1 MPDFSR
7 LLAVCKEVSSL
18 SAVVVDEFLMYYAA
32 RQEGLDR
39 EMDERLARFREVTK
53 GFQPAWVNML
63 KAQYIG
69 HRIFKRDGLIHK
81 YLHHATVKALKP
93 EQLNYLKQ
101 QSAHAWRYSFSEITA
116 HPEGDFYEMED
127 VFSGE
132 IFLLHSPSV
141 TSILSE
147 QSVTL
152 WINLIG
158 FNGSCWQSYGP
169 VLSFQGFQ
177 PDDIFFFATELN
189 PRIETEEDLVNDV
202 EANPF
207 PYLMLIN
214 GSRFPMTI
222 HGKDKIV
229 QVLAEHPLEAFDS
242 SRLKKNF
249 KVEYAKGVYRLT
261 PEAWGEAPHFAAA
274 YFDEGRKTL
283 LLTSLTDRG
292 FRGLTDRLNAHG
304 FSLPADPDIHVQPAM
319 LTAVKDILKKDLHLN
334 PYEKLF
340 ERKSTPGEQ
349 EMMKKLNQLLSL
361 AIPQINAGKEPDIEA
376 LAKEAGVD
384 TETARD
390 LLAHTVGRIDKL
402 RNQAD
407 NKGRKKG

>member
-7 LLAVCKEVSSL
+7 LLAVCNKVSSV
-18 SAVVVDEFLMYYAA
+18 SAVVLDKFLMYYAA
-32 RQEGLDR
+32 AQEGLER
-39 EMDERLARFREVTK
+39 EMDGRLARFREVTK
-53 GFQPAWVNML
+53 GFKPAWVNLL

-69 HRIFKRDGLIHK
+69 HRIFKKDGLIHK
-81 YLHHATVKALKP
+81 YLHHTAVKALEP

-132 IFLLHSPSV
+132 NFLLYSPSV
-141 TSILSE
+141 TAILATE
-147 QSVTL
+147 SVTL
-152 WINLIG
+152 WLNLIG

-189 PRIETEEDLVNDV
+189 PRIETEEDLMKDM

-214 GSRFPMTI
+214 GSRYPMI
-222 HGKDKIV
+222 LHGKDMLV
-229 QVLAEHPLEAFDS
+229 QVLAEHPLETFDS
-242 SRLKKNF
+242 SGLKKDF
-249 KVEYAKGVYRLT
+249 KVEYAKSIYRLT
-261 PEAWGEAPHFAAA
+261 PKAWGEAPHFAAA
-274 YFDEGRKTL
+274 YFDEDKKIM
-283 LLTSLTDRG
+283 LLTSLTDQG
-292 FRGLTDRLNAHG
+292 FRRLTDELNAHG
-304 FSLPADPDIHVQPAM
+304 FKLPADPDIHVQPAM
-319 LTAVKDILKKDLHLN
+319 LTAVKSILKKDLHLN

-349 EMMKKLNQLLSL
+349 EMTKKLNRLLSL
-361 AIPQINAGKEPDIEA
+361 AIPLINAGKEPDIDA

-384 TETARD
+384 METARD
-390 LLAHTVGRIDKL
+390 VLAHTMSRIGKL
-402 RNQAD
+402 RNQLD
-407 NKGRKKG
+407 KKGKKKK

>member
-1 MPDFSR
+1 
-7 LLAVCKEVSSL
+7 
-18 SAVVVDEFLMYYAA
+18 
-32 RQEGLDR
+32 
-39 EMDERLARFREVTK
+39 
-53 GFQPAWVNML
+53 
-63 KAQYIG
+63 
-69 HRIFKRDGLIHK
+69 
-81 YLHHATVKALKP
+81 VKALEP

-127 VFSGE
+127 VFNGE
-132 IFLLHSPSV
+132 IFLLYSPSV
-141 TSILSE
+141 TSILATE
-147 QSVTL
+147 SVTL
-152 WINLIG
+152 WLNLIG

-189 PRIETEEDLVNDV
+189 PRIETEEDLMNDI

-214 GSRFPMTI
+214 GSRYPMTL

-229 QVLAEHPLEAFDS
+229 QVLAEHSLEAFES
-242 SRLKKNF
+242 SGLKKDF

-274 YFDEGRKTL
+274 YFEEDKKTL

-292 FRGLTDRLNAHG
+292 FRELTNQLNAHG
-304 FSLPADPDIHVQPAM
+304 FSLSADPDIRVQPAM
-319 LTAVKDILKKDLHLN
+319 LTAIKSILKKDLHLN

-349 EMMKKLNQLLSL
+349 EMTKKLNRLLSL
-361 AIPQINAGKEPDIEA
+361 AIPLINAGKEPGIDA

-384 TETARD
+384 TETARE
-390 LLAHTVGRIDKL
+390 LLAHTMGRIGKL
-402 RNQAD
+402 RDRAD
-407 NKGRKKG
+407 NKGKKKR

>member
-18 SAVVVDEFLMYYAA
+18 SAIVLDEFLMYYAA
-32 RQEGLDR
+32 RQEGLER
-39 EMDERLARFREVTK
+39 EMDERLARFRHLTK
-53 GFQPAWVNML
+53 GFQPGWVNLL

-69 HRIFKRDGLIHK
+69 HRIFKRGGLIHK
-81 YLHHATVKALKP
+81 YLHHTAVKALEP

-132 IFLLHSPSV
+132 IFLLYSPSV
-141 TSILSE
+141 TSILSTE
-147 QSVTL
+147 SATL
-152 WINLIG
+152 WLNLIG
-158 FNGSCWQSYGP
+158 YNGSCWQSFGP

-189 PRIETEEDLVNDV
+189 PRIETEEDLINDM

-207 PYLMLIN
+207 PYLMLMN
-214 GSRFPMTI
+214 GSRFPMTV

-229 QVLAEHPLEAFDS
+229 QVLAEHPMEPFDS
-242 SRLKKNF
+242 SGLKKNF
-249 KVEYAKGVYRLT
+249 KVEYAKGIYRLT
-261 PEAWGEAPHFAAA
+261 PKAWGEPPHLAAA

-304 FSLPADPDIHVQPAM
+304 FSLPADPDIRVQPAM

-334 PYEKLF
+334 PYEELF

-349 EMMKKLNQLLSL
+349 EMMKKLNRLLSL
-361 AIPQINAGKEPDIEA
+361 AIPVINAGKEPDIDA
-376 LAKEAGVD
+376 LAKETGLD

-390 LLAHTVGRIDKL
+390 LLAHTMGRIDKL
-402 RNQAD
+402 RKQAD
-407 NKGRKKG
+407 KQGKKKS